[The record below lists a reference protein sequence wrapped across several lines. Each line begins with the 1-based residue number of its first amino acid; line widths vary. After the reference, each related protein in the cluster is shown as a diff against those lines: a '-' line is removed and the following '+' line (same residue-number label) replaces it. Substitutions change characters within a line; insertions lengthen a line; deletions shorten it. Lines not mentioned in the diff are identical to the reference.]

1 MARCPLRISRPAVLL
16 MEIKNEADVLAR
28 RMRRGLYSD
37 GGSMRFPGKGKCAV
51 CSGSGTLARV
61 GFGPAGN
68 AAA

>member
-1 MARCPLRISRPAVLL
+1 